1 MLLFRFGFFFVVID
15 IRKNFRE
22 LKHYSFI
29 EISFSILK
37 CHKGFVAR
45 SVKIFTI
52 VMTIL
57 KMSMKKEFSALFFPQ
72 RWLKFKKYTG
82 SESSLPNVLYIFT
95 IKARKKSSYY
105 VTNISFK
112 YGPENSLFG
121 DYLSPTN
128 IL

>member
-1 MLLFRFGFFFVVID
+1 
-15 IRKNFRE
+15 
-22 LKHYSFI
+22 
-29 EISFSILK
+29 
-37 CHKGFVAR
+37 
-45 SVKIFTI
+45 
-52 VMTIL
+52 MTIL

-82 SESSLPNVLYIFT
+82 SESSPPKCTLYFYHQSPQ
-95 IKARKKSSYY
+95 KRSYY